1 MNKNDTDTVPTPNG
15 GRARRCQATS
25 KRTGER
31 CKRFAV
37 RGYNVCSTHGAGSPK
52 RVKEGKRKSAGRPP
66 IHGVYSVL
74 NITHFDELQAK
85 VLEHQTDIDN
95 TDNEMTVIRAALLG
109 MVNMQPKVQHLH
121 NTLDKAIKDNA
132 IEDYELQ
139 IDAAKAVFRLEGY
152 LERLQ
157 RASMEVVKASKYRAE
172 TAAKTAEAKATE
184 QYVSLLE
191 GTKEILMDMLGV
203 QGYRTFHQRMS
214 RELLVPKGVKIDE
227 PEE

>member
-1 MNKNDTDTVPTPNG
+1 MTARRQQCTAKSKRSGKRCQLWAVEGYTVCHIHGG
-15 GRARRCQATS
+15 GRR
-25 KRTGER
+25 KRVESGER
-31 CKRFAV
+31 KP
-37 RGYNVCSTHGAGSPK
+37 T
-52 RVKEGKRKSAGRPP
+52 GRPP
-66 IHGVYSVL
+66 VHGLYATK
-74 NITHFDELQAK
+74 NITAFDELK
-85 VLEHQTDIDN
+85 KEVLEHQADIDN
-95 TDNEMTVIRAALLG
+95 TDSEMTVLRAALLG

-121 NTLDKAIKDNA
+121 NTLDKAIKDSA
-132 IEDYELQ
+132 IQDYELQ

-191 GTKEILMDMLGV
+191 GTKDILMDMLGV

-214 RELLVPKGVKIDE
+214 RELLVPRGVKIDE
-227 PEE
+227 PKD